1 MSEET
6 KEIGEIQKMVKQSKN
21 VGTVRERDCP
31 TIERNKT
38 TKNR

>member
-1 MSEET
+1 
-6 KEIGEIQKMVKQSKN
+6 MVKESKN
-21 VGTVRERDCP
+21 VGTVRERERDCP